1 MHFSS
6 PHPYKMNKELFLIQ
20 LFINLLSDLGS
31 LSETSRKVEKKS
43 ELIGRG
49 GFYRRPV
56 IVTGCRWKKNFY
68 HKFPNALDGRLDD
81 I

>member
-6 PHPYKMNKELFLIQ
+6 PHPYKMNKEIVSYPIIYQSFVR
-20 LFINLLSDLGS
+20 DLGS

-56 IVTGCRWKKNFY
+56 LATATALWVFSLVKNVFC
-68 HKFPNALDGRLDD
+68 K
-81 I
+81 